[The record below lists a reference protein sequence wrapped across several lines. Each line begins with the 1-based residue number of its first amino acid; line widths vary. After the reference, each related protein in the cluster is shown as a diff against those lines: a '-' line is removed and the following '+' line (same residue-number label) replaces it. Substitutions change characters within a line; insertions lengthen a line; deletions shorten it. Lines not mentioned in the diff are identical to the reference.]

1 MHINADSWNSPTLLK
16 HVGRE
21 IGFLFVFCWLV
32 GFKQEH
38 NLSLVSKSEETDAL
52 VRGQREES
60 TKLDLSSQSNKGNAI
75 NAFSKSLYE
84 LGLPSFHRVQ
94 CCSGLVLNWIT
105 RKDRVCL
112 SGWLKPWATGIP
124 SVSLLNCQNLALV
137 TSNCLLFI
145 VIYGQGNLVSFGS
158 FVWEA
163 GLICLFFCSFTLLHS
178 SLRVNPCSTGLW
190 VLPPGLTFWY

>member
-1 MHINADSWNSPTLLK
+1 M
-16 HVGRE
+16 
-21 IGFLFVFCWLV
+21 
-32 GFKQEH
+32 
-38 NLSLVSKSEETDAL
+38 SLVSKSEEIDAL

-75 NAFSKSLYE
+75 NAFSKSLHE
-84 LGLPSFHRVQ
+84 LGLPSFRRVQ

-124 SVSLLNCQNLALV
+124 SVSFLNCQNLALV

-145 VIYGQGNLVSFGS
+145 VIYGQGNLVSFG
-158 FVWEA
+158 WEA
-163 GLICLFFCSFTLLHS
+163 GLICLFVLLLCSILPCVWIPAQLVCEFFHQDWLSDIKNCRAFVAPSSGRDVSALDERILAGSPPNWLLP
-178 SLRVNPCSTGLW
+178 L
-190 VLPPGLTFWY
+190 